1 MKYYC
6 YQNVW
11 IEGKKVL
18 SEGEV
23 IVVSEDKKSVY
34 SITRGLDI
42 EASIDQLLPY
52 LNNITDDYTY
62 VEYNVK
68 KSDAD
73 KFEEIT
79 KKMLETFKKKNHDY
93 GNSFEE
99 SLNEEGITAA
109 RIRIGDKWNRFKTLS
124 KGIDIKVNDESIS
137 DTLLDLANYC
147 ILTKMWL
154 DGSDN

>member
-6 YQNVW
+6 YRSAW
-11 IEGKKVL
+11 IDGKKVL

-23 IVVSEDKKSVY
+23 VVVPEDKKSVY

-42 EASIDQLLPY
+42 EASIDELLPY
-52 LNNITDDYTY
+52 LNNITDDYNY

-73 KFEEIT
+73 RFEEIT

-93 GNSFEE
+93 GNSFIETMQELGLVAGIGQIVHKCNRLKSLVKAGDAKVTDE
-99 SLNEEGITAA
+99 SLH
-109 RIRIGDKWNRFKTLS
+109 
-124 KGIDIKVNDESIS
+124 
-137 DTLLDLANYC
+137 DTLLDMANYC
-147 ILTKMWL
+147 IMTKMWL
-154 DGSDN
+154 DGSNN